1 MVGVGGAFLVQPAG
15 GSRELQGIL
24 GRAPLM
30 PGEDSST
37 RKWQGKRYGVCV
49 FAREPIKIQELNVSK
64 RLSIEKKGEKKKS
77 PQSSISHTAPPACL
91 SSARAG
97 KFVAVG
103 EHGVA
108 METDAC
114 CPSLLL
120 VLLFL
125 LHLFHPP
132 LPLNFSP

>member
-1 MVGVGGAFLVQPAG
+1 MATSATQP
-15 GSRELQGIL
+15 
-24 GRAPLM
+24 
-30 PGEDSST
+30 
-37 RKWQGKRYGVCV
+37 
-49 FAREPIKIQELNVSK
+49 
-64 RLSIEKKGEKKKS
+64 
-77 PQSSISHTAPPACL
+77 HPASL

-114 CPSLLL
+114 CPSLLN
-120 VLLFL
+120 
-125 LHLFHPP
+125 HPP